1 MYLGR
6 TFFAFVLLFDFSQ
19 LLESVGLSFANEPP
33 TRHQQ
38 ASERVQWGARASI
51 ICLGVVH
58 PAPAELWRP
67 GYLTSTLTQAGTRP
81 SSPLGCSGGG

>member
-19 LLESVGLSFANEPP
+19 LPESVGLSFANEPL

-38 ASERVQWGARASI
+38 ASERVHWGARAS
-51 ICLGVVH
+51 VS
-58 PAPAELWRP
+58 A
-67 GYLTSTLTQAGTRP
+67 
-81 SSPLGCSGGG
+81 SG